1 MLFAEYLE
9 WQRDKAMHVDLHKI
23 EIDGQNIVIR
33 TQDNSKNITNQN
45 RKLSEIYAAKLLL
58 ISRALSTIE
67 IMEIEKNNDL
77 DWQLKKFFNKQ
88 FETLEN
94 IQDNL
99 NIDIETNDK
108 FSKKLYY
115 ISQKSD
121 YSLVK
126 FLKKIISK
134 KLNIN

>member
-1 MLFAEYLE
+1 
-9 WQRDKAMHVDLHKI
+9 MHVDLHKI